1 MVLGVCRPLITFHL
15 HLVKISTM
23 KSLKYLTLFVILINL
38 ASCTGGA
45 DPEVEK
51 QKQDSLLQAQQDSL
65 LDLFRGELQ
74 AISNK
79 VKEVSAS
86 NGIFNLDTAEGESLS
101 KEDIMN
107 QVEALS
113 GLLSSNQKEL
123 NDLYKRMK
131 NSKVKSDELEKM
143 LKAMQD
149 QVAERE
155 SQIKDLMNM
164 LAEKDVQIG
173 EILAR
178 VDSMRVT
185 NIDLAEEVIS
195 MDETMN
201 EVHYVVGDAKE
212 LKEKGITSKEGG
224 LLGIGGTKKFDVSK
238 LDPAHFTNA
247 DKRDLQIVPL
257 YSKKAK
263 LITNHPESSYEFVL
277 DDDGQV
283 ESLRIQDSKS
293 FWTATDYLVVEVTN

>member
-1 MVLGVCRPLITFHL
+1 MAINHTFHL

-23 KSLKYLTLFVILINL
+23 KSLKYFALFVILINL
-38 ASCTGGA
+38 SSCTGGA
-45 DPEVEK
+45 DPEAEK
-51 QKQDSLLQAQQDSL
+51 QKQDSLLQVQQDSL

-86 NGIFNLDTAEGESLS
+86 NGIFNLDTAEGGTLS

-107 QVEALS
+107 QVEQLS
-113 GLLSSNQKEL
+113 GLLTSNQKEL

-195 MDETMN
+195 MDESMN

-238 LDPAHFTNA
+238 LDPSHFTNA

-263 LITNHPESSYEFVL
+263 LITNHPESAYEFVL
-277 DDDGQV
+277 DDDEQV
-283 ESLRIQDSKS
+283 ESLRILDSKS